1 MYLKKTAIISVLRKK
16 TKCDAQDIL
25 WRSRDFVARKQEI
38 MPNLKFN
45 EKKFIL
51 LQKVNKKNKNSPK
64 NKNFH
69 TKLNMYI
76 FFDVFNKNGKKEVI
90 LEETYTHM

>member
-51 LQKVNKKNKNSPK
+51 LQKVNKSKQKFFKKQKFSYK
-64 NKNFH
+64 
-69 TKLNMYI
+69 TKH
-76 FFDVFNKNGKKEVI
+76 VHI
-90 LEETYTHM
+90 LGCL